1 MPYIEEESYDPEIN
15 PKIAVAIDLVIF
27 SIRDN
32 DLKVL
37 LVQKDVW
44 PFSGR
49 WALPGC
55 FASAKESLEETAK
68 KELLAQTGIEGVVL
82 EQSWVSSIP
91 ERDPRIRSISVSFL
105 GMFSSDNYE
114 LPFLGEKVRL
124 GWFSYRNLPE
134 LVFDHALIKSNAYLN
149 LRQRLK
155 YSNIAWCLLPTE
167 FTLTQLQIVYEIVS
181 GKKLDKRNFRKKI
194 HNLELVDCTR
204 KKQKNTSHRPALL
217 YRFKNIR

>member
-15 PKIAVAIDLVIF
+15 PKIAVAIDMVVF

-44 PFSGR
+44 PFNGK

-55 FASAKESLEETAK
+55 FSSPKESLEETAK
-68 KELLAQTGIEGVVL
+68 RELFTQTGADNIVL
-82 EQSWVSSIP
+82 EQSWVASSP
-91 ERDPRIRSISVSFL
+91 DRDPRLRSISVSFL
-105 GMFSSDNYE
+105 GMFCSDRFE
-114 LPFLGEKVRL
+114 LPHLGDSVRL
-124 GWFSYRNLPE
+124 GWFSHRNLPD
-134 LVFDHALIKSNAYLN
+134 LSFDHGLIISNAYAN

-155 YSNIAWCLLPTE
+155 YSNIAWCLLPRE
-167 FTLTQLQIVYEIVS
+167 FTLTQLQTVYEIVS

-194 HNLELVDCTR
+194 HSLELLSPTK
-204 KKQKNTSHRPALL
+204 KKQKNTSHRPAEL
-217 YRFKNIR
+217 YKFKK